1 MAPAAL
7 YHGFVTASGS
17 WIDVSVPIAD
27 GMLHWP
33 DNPPVTLRRVLDID
47 RDGANVSALSL
58 GVHTGTH
65 IDAPVHFLHGGADVA
80 QLDPAVGIGPA
91 RVIEIADPV
100 SVGREELESA
110 GPQPG
115 ERLLLK
121 TRNSDR
127 RWAEE
132 PFRTDFVF
140 VTADAAEY
148 LAQCRVA
155 LVGVDYLSVGGFAVD
170 MEATHRVLLEAGILI
185 VEGLDLCGVTPGA
198 YELVCL
204 PLRLVGSDGAPAR
217 ALLRPL
223 ANVAST

>member
-1 MAPAAL
+1 MI
-7 YHGFVTASGS
+7 ASGN

-33 DNPPVTLRRVLDID
+33 DNPGVTLRRVLDID
-47 RDGANVSALSL
+47 RDGVNVSELSL

-65 IDAPVHFLHGGADVA
+65 IDAPMHFLHEGADVA

-100 SVGREELESA
+100 AVRRGELESA
-110 GPQPG
+110 GPKPG

-127 RWAEE
+127 RWVDE

-140 VTADAAEY
+140 VAADAAEY
-148 LAQCRVA
+148 LAECRVA
-155 LVGVDYLSVGGFAVD
+155 LLGVDYLSVGGSAID
-170 MEATHRVLLEAGILI
+170 MEATHRALLEAGILI
-185 VEGLDLCGVTPGA
+185 VEGLDLCAVQPGA

-204 PLRLVGSDGAPAR
+204 PLRIVGSDGAPAR
-217 ALLRPL
+217 ALLRPVVNGH
-223 ANVAST
+223 AP